1 MSLSF
6 VFCFFDYLHE
16 NNPLCTKKDIT
27 EIPLSVLGNLA
38 PMDIEEYLS
47 YLKYYEKDGVE
58 HTNDERGLKR
68 KLASLRSFYRYL
80 RLYDQVH
87 PQPDKYRL
95 FRGKV
100 MCHRY
105 CAIYAG

>member
-1 MSLSF
+1 M
-6 VFCFFDYLHE
+6 
-16 NNPLCTKKDIT
+16 
-27 EIPLSVLGNLA
+27 GNLA

-80 RLYDQVH
+80 YKNEMMIGQDPAVKVDMPKIHEKNDHAVR
-87 PQPDKYRL
+87 YR
-95 FRGKV
+95 
-100 MCHRY
+100 
-105 CAIYAG
+105 